1 MKKLIFSGFL
11 ALTSM
16 GLVSLTSCN
25 EKKNDSA
32 VTDTMTNSVDTL
44 LSDDTIDGSGNNESS
59 VSESSESSSSN
70 IDELIESY
78 DKYVTDYI
86 AFAKK
91 AQKGDVSAM
100 QDYAQMLENA
110 QDLQEKLNAVEG
122 EMTPE
127 QLKRFNKIVS
137 KLAKASSESIEAAGD
152 AIDASG
158 KMLDAVKNM
167 Q

>member
-127 QLKRFNKIVS
+127 QLNPNRSLENFAFILSCNRTK
-137 KLAKASSESIEAAGD
+137 D
-152 AIDASG
+152 AYCVNIQ
-158 KMLDAVKNM
+158 MLLQWNSLL
-167 Q
+167 

>member
-1 MKKLIFSGFL
+1 MKKLIFCGFL
-11 ALTSM
+11 ALTSI
-16 GLVSLTSCN
+16 GLVNLTSCN
-25 EKKNDSA
+25 KKKNDSA
-32 VTDTMTNSVDTL
+32 VTDTTTNSADTL
-44 LSDDTIDGSGNNESS
+44 LSNDTINESGNNESS
-59 VSESSESSSSN
+59 ASESSESSSSN

-100 QDYAQMLENA
+100 KDYAQMLENA
-110 QDLQEKLNAVEG
+110 QDLQEKLDAVEG

-137 KLAKASSESIEAAGD
+137 KLAKVSSKSIEGAGD

>member
-1 MKKLIFSGFL
+1 
-11 ALTSM
+11 
-16 GLVSLTSCN
+16 
-25 EKKNDSA
+25 
-32 VTDTMTNSVDTL
+32 MTNSVDTL

-152 AIDASG
+152 AIDAS
-158 KMLDAVKNM
+158 
-167 Q
+167 

>member
-44 LSDDTIDGSGNNESS
+44 LSDDTID
-59 VSESSESSSSN
+59 
-70 IDELIESY
+70 